1 MSGASILSSLLS
13 NKTLKLQ
20 TRPANVKALT
30 KQILSH
36 LEANRLKQAV
46 SILFASPDCF
56 AYSLYAHLF
65 QVCSSSLA
73 IVEAR
78 KVESQLL
85 GACPTP
91 PTFLL
96 NRAIDTY
103 GKCRCLEDAK
113 ELFDEMPQR
122 DGGSWN
128 AMIRAC
134 LQCVRP
140 EKALSYF
147 GDMHKQGVY
156 ANEVTFSSALRACG
170 DVLEL
175 CLSRQIH
182 GLIVKYGFCG
192 NVIVGSSLVDVYGKC
207 GAMSE
212 SRRIFD
218 EIENPNNVTW
228 NIIVR
233 RYLEVGDENEAVAMF
248 FKMFRAK
255 LRPLSYT
262 FSNALVAC
270 SDMRAVKEGMQ
281 IHGVATKINF
291 EEEEVVLSSLIDIDL
306 ISWTSMVSA
315 YAMSGRMR
323 EARELFDEMPERNMV
338 SYNALLAG
346 YIRSLQWEEALDFVY
361 LMCRTTKSIDHITL
375 QLMLNVCSG
384 LSDVD
389 RGKQVHGFI
398 YRHGWLS
405 NTLIGNALLDMYC
418 KCGNL
423 RSAGVWFHQMRQS
436 RDSVSWNVLL
446 TSYARRQMSE
456 QAMSIF
462 REMQWETKPHKFI
475 FATLLAACANTFVL
489 DQGKQIHGFMIRN
502 DYDID
507 TVIAGALLDMYSKCR
522 CLEYALIVFRE
533 ADKRDL
539 VLWNSMILGCCH
551 LGRGKLALRLFGFM
565 EEEGT
570 KPDNVTFQ
578 GRQLHILF
586 FKKGLIQSTLS
597 LANRL
602 LQMYTRCG
610 SMTDAH
616 KLFDE
621 MSHRNCF
628 SWNTMIEGFA
638 KAGEMEIARR
648 LFNEMPNR
656 NGVVWNS
663 MFHSYARNG
672 SPREAVRLF
681 KELNLDPLDK
691 SCCDTFVL
699 ATVLGA
705 CTDLGEIQCGKQIH
719 ARILID
725 NMELDSVLTS
735 SLINLYGKCGDLDSA
750 HCVLNRMEEPDD
762 FSLSALI
769 TGYVTNNEEIEAF
782 LLFNDMQK
790 KGLKVDFSTLATIL
804 SACSSLCNSQPGKQ
818 MHAYA
823 CKVGLICD
831 NVVACAFIDAYSKC
845 GSLNDAYAKQIFN
858 TMPSKSL
865 ISWNSMIVGLS
876 QNGCPVEALD
886 LFCTMN
892 KLDLRMNRFNLASV
906 ISACASISS
915 LELGEQIFA
924 RATVVGLDSDEV
936 ISTSLVDFYC
946 KCGFIEIGRKLFD
959 TMMKSDE
966 ISWNSM
972 LMGYATNGHG
982 LEALTLFN
990 EMRHAGVRPTE
1001 ITFTGVLSACD
1012 HCGLVEE
1019 GWRWFN
1025 KMQYDYHIDPG
1036 IEHYSCMV
1044 DLFAR
1049 AGCLEEAMNL
1059 IKRMPFEA
1067 DASMWSSVL
1076 RGCMAHGEKDLGE
1089 KVAQQIIE
1097 LDPENSGAYVQ
1108 LSSIFATSGDWESSA
1123 LVRKMVVLVHN
1134 HRTFIFMRLEDSVR
1148 LFEEQGR
1155 WDSAPCNSMI
1165 SSYVYC
1171 GLREDG
1177 LRPFVLTLRE
1187 DIRPTE
1193 FTFGVSINEGMAIF
1207 LFKEGR
1213 YGVTPSNE
1221 HYACLMDSL
1230 CRDGRVDQA
1239 LNVAESMPCEPGSL
1253 IWESTLHSC
1262 LIHGDLKLSERVA
1275 ERLMESEPQSSLPY
1289 LVLARINE
1297 GVDGRLWF
1305 ELRKP

>member
-13 NKTLKLQ
+13 NKTLNLQ

-291 EEEEVVLSSLIDIDL
+291 EEEEVVLSSLIDMYVKCGEIQSARRVFDLPGSRDL

-475 FATLLAACANTFVL
+475 FATLLAACANTFAL

-578 GRQLHILF
+578 GILLACVYEGHVDLARQYF
-586 FKKGLIQSTLS
+586 
-597 LANRL
+597 
-602 LQMYTRCG
+602 
-610 SMTDAH
+610 
-616 KLFDE
+616 
-621 MSHRNCF
+621 
-628 SWNTMIEGFA
+628 
-638 KAGEMEIARR
+638 
-648 LFNEMPNR
+648 
-656 NGVVWNS
+656 NS
-663 MFHSYARNG
+663 MSSKYCII
-672 SPREAVRLF
+672 PRL
-681 KELNLDPLDK
+681 
-691 SCCDTFVL
+691 
-699 ATVLGA
+699 
-705 CTDLGEIQCGKQIH
+705 
-719 ARILID
+719 
-725 NMELDSVLTS
+725 
-735 SLINLYGKCGDLDSA
+735 
-750 HCVLNRMEEPDD
+750 
-762 FSLSALI
+762 
-769 TGYVTNNEEIEAF
+769 
-782 LLFNDMQK
+782 
-790 KGLKVDFSTLATIL
+790 
-804 SACSSLCNSQPGKQ
+804 
-818 MHAYA
+818 
-823 CKVGLICD
+823 
-831 NVVACAFIDAYSKC
+831 
-845 GSLNDAYAKQIFN
+845 
-858 TMPSKSL
+858 
-865 ISWNSMIVGLS
+865 
-876 QNGCPVEALD
+876 
-886 LFCTMN
+886 
-892 KLDLRMNRFNLASV
+892 
-906 ISACASISS
+906 
-915 LELGEQIFA
+915 
-924 RATVVGLDSDEV
+924 
-936 ISTSLVDFYC
+936 
-946 KCGFIEIGRKLFD
+946 
-959 TMMKSDE
+959 
-966 ISWNSM
+966 
-972 LMGYATNGHG
+972 
-982 LEALTLFN
+982 
-990 EMRHAGVRPTE
+990 
-1001 ITFTGVLSACD
+1001 
-1012 HCGLVEE
+1012 
-1019 GWRWFN
+1019 
-1025 KMQYDYHIDPG
+1025 
-1036 IEHYSCMV
+1036 EHYES
-1044 DLFAR
+1044 
-1049 AGCLEEAMNL
+1049 
-1059 IKRMPFEA
+1059 
-1067 DASMWSSVL
+1067 
-1076 RGCMAHGEKDLGE
+1076 
-1089 KVAQQIIE
+1089 IIE
-1097 LDPENSGAYVQ
+1097 L
-1108 LSSIFATSGDWESSA
+1108 LS
-1123 LVRKMVVLVHN
+1123 
-1134 HRTFIFMRLEDSVR
+1134 
-1148 LFEEQGR
+1148 
-1155 WDSAPCNSMI
+1155 
-1165 SSYVYC
+1165 
-1171 GLREDG
+1171 
-1177 LRPFVLTLRE
+1177 
-1187 DIRPTE
+1187 
-1193 FTFGVSINEGMAIF
+1193 
-1207 LFKEGR
+1207 R
-1213 YGVTPSNE
+1213 YGCMNELENFIKDMPFDPTAPMLTRVVDACKEHQWWRLGEWAAKRLDELSPSVPLPFE
-1221 HYACLMDSL
+1221 IAD
-1230 CRDGRVDQA
+1230 R
-1239 LNVAESMPCEPGSL
+1239 
-1253 IWESTLHSC
+1253 T
-1262 LIHGDLKLSERVA
+1262 KLS
-1275 ERLMESEPQSSLPY
+1275 LL
-1289 LVLARINE
+1289 
-1297 GVDGRLWF
+1297 
-1305 ELRKP
+1305 

>member
-1 MSGASILSSLLS
+1 MDLDLQNLARFLQSLNTPHSI
-13 NKTLKLQ
+13 
-20 TRPANVKALT
+20 
-30 KQILSH
+30 H
-36 LEANRLKQAV
+36 
-46 SILFASPDCF
+46 
-56 AYSLYAHLF
+56 
-65 QVCSSSLA
+65 
-73 IVEAR
+73 
-78 KVESQLL
+78 
-85 GACPTP
+85 
-91 PTFLL
+91 
-96 NRAIDTY
+96 
-103 GKCRCLEDAK
+103 
-113 ELFDEMPQR
+113 
-122 DGGSWN
+122 
-128 AMIRAC
+128 
-134 LQCVRP
+134 
-140 EKALSYF
+140 
-147 GDMHKQGVY
+147 
-156 ANEVTFSSALRACG
+156 
-170 DVLEL
+170 
-175 CLSRQIH
+175 
-182 GLIVKYGFCG
+182 
-192 NVIVGSSLVDVYGKC
+192 
-207 GAMSE
+207 
-212 SRRIFD
+212 
-218 EIENPNNVTW
+218 
-228 NIIVR
+228 
-233 RYLEVGDENEAVAMF
+233 
-248 FKMFRAK
+248 
-255 LRPLSYT
+255 
-262 FSNALVAC
+262 
-270 SDMRAVKEGMQ
+270 
-281 IHGVATKINF
+281 
-291 EEEEVVLSSLIDIDL
+291 
-306 ISWTSMVSA
+306 
-315 YAMSGRMR
+315 
-323 EARELFDEMPERNMV
+323 
-338 SYNALLAG
+338 
-346 YIRSLQWEEALDFVY
+346 
-361 LMCRTTKSIDHITL
+361 
-375 QLMLNVCSG
+375 
-384 LSDVD
+384 
-389 RGKQVHGFI
+389 
-398 YRHGWLS
+398 
-405 NTLIGNALLDMYC
+405 
-418 KCGNL
+418 
-423 RSAGVWFHQMRQS
+423 
-436 RDSVSWNVLL
+436 
-446 TSYARRQMSE
+446 
-456 QAMSIF
+456 
-462 REMQWETKPHKFI
+462 
-475 FATLLAACANTFVL
+475 
-489 DQGKQIHGFMIRN
+489 
-502 DYDID
+502 
-507 TVIAGALLDMYSKCR
+507 
-522 CLEYALIVFRE
+522 
-533 ADKRDL
+533 
-539 VLWNSMILGCCH
+539 
-551 LGRGKLALRLFGFM
+551 
-565 EEEGT
+565 
-570 KPDNVTFQ
+570 Q
-578 GRQLHILF
+578 GRKLHILF

-621 MSHRNCF
+621 MPHRNCF
-628 SWNTMIEGFA
+628 SWNTMIEGYLKSGNKERSIQLFDMMSNKNDYSWNVVFSGFT

-656 NGVVWNS
+656 NGVIWNS
-663 MFHSYARNG
+663 MVNSYARNG

-681 KELNLDPLDK
+681 KELNLNPLDK

-769 TGYVTNNEEIEAF
+769 TGYANHGRMNDARRAFYRKSNSCVVVWNSLISGYVTNNEEIEAF

-845 GSLNDAYAKQIFN
+845 GSLNDACKLFSELKTYDTILLNSMITVYSNSGKIEDAKQIFN

-990 EMRHAGVRPTE
+990 EMRHAGVMPTE

-1025 KMQYDYHIDPG
+1025 IMQYDYHIDPG

-1097 LDPENSGAYVQ
+1097 LDPDNSGAYVQ

-1123 LVRKMVVLVHN
+1123 LVRKVMQERQV
-1134 HRTFIFMRLEDSVR
+1134 
-1148 LFEEQGR
+1148 QK
-1155 WDSAPCNSMI
+1155 
-1165 SSYVYC
+1165 Y
-1171 GLREDG
+1171 
-1177 LRPFVLTLRE
+1177 
-1187 DIRPTE
+1187 
-1193 FTFGVSINEGMAIF
+1193 
-1207 LFKEGR
+1207 
-1213 YGVTPSNE
+1213 
-1221 HYACLMDSL
+1221 
-1230 CRDGRVDQA
+1230 
-1239 LNVAESMPCEPGSL
+1239 PGYS
-1253 IWESTLHSC
+1253 WANC
-1262 LIHGDLKLSERVA
+1262 
-1275 ERLMESEPQSSLPY
+1275 
-1289 LVLARINE
+1289 
-1297 GVDGRLWF
+1297 
-1305 ELRKP
+1305 

>member
-1 MSGASILSSLLS
+1 MDLDLQNLARFLQSLNTPHSI
-13 NKTLKLQ
+13 
-20 TRPANVKALT
+20 
-30 KQILSH
+30 H
-36 LEANRLKQAV
+36 
-46 SILFASPDCF
+46 
-56 AYSLYAHLF
+56 
-65 QVCSSSLA
+65 
-73 IVEAR
+73 
-78 KVESQLL
+78 
-85 GACPTP
+85 
-91 PTFLL
+91 
-96 NRAIDTY
+96 
-103 GKCRCLEDAK
+103 
-113 ELFDEMPQR
+113 
-122 DGGSWN
+122 
-128 AMIRAC
+128 
-134 LQCVRP
+134 
-140 EKALSYF
+140 
-147 GDMHKQGVY
+147 
-156 ANEVTFSSALRACG
+156 
-170 DVLEL
+170 
-175 CLSRQIH
+175 
-182 GLIVKYGFCG
+182 
-192 NVIVGSSLVDVYGKC
+192 
-207 GAMSE
+207 
-212 SRRIFD
+212 
-218 EIENPNNVTW
+218 
-228 NIIVR
+228 
-233 RYLEVGDENEAVAMF
+233 
-248 FKMFRAK
+248 
-255 LRPLSYT
+255 
-262 FSNALVAC
+262 
-270 SDMRAVKEGMQ
+270 
-281 IHGVATKINF
+281 
-291 EEEEVVLSSLIDIDL
+291 
-306 ISWTSMVSA
+306 
-315 YAMSGRMR
+315 
-323 EARELFDEMPERNMV
+323 
-338 SYNALLAG
+338 
-346 YIRSLQWEEALDFVY
+346 
-361 LMCRTTKSIDHITL
+361 
-375 QLMLNVCSG
+375 
-384 LSDVD
+384 
-389 RGKQVHGFI
+389 
-398 YRHGWLS
+398 
-405 NTLIGNALLDMYC
+405 
-418 KCGNL
+418 
-423 RSAGVWFHQMRQS
+423 
-436 RDSVSWNVLL
+436 
-446 TSYARRQMSE
+446 
-456 QAMSIF
+456 
-462 REMQWETKPHKFI
+462 
-475 FATLLAACANTFVL
+475 
-489 DQGKQIHGFMIRN
+489 QGK
-502 DYDID
+502 
-507 TVIAGALLDMYSKCR
+507 
-522 CLEYALIVFRE
+522 
-533 ADKRDL
+533 
-539 VLWNSMILGCCH
+539 
-551 LGRGKLALRLFGFM
+551 
-565 EEEGT
+565 
-570 KPDNVTFQ
+570 
-578 GRQLHILF
+578 QLHILF

-621 MSHRNCF
+621 MPHRNCF
-628 SWNTMIEGFA
+628 SWNTMIEGYMKSGNKERSIRLFDMMSNKNDYSWNVVFSGFA

-663 MFHSYARNG
+663 MIHSYARNG

-699 ATVLGA
+699 ATVIGA

-750 HCVLNRMEEPDD
+750 HCVLNTMEEPDD

-769 TGYVTNNEEIEAF
+769 TGYANHGRMNDARRAFYRKSNSCVVVWNSMISGYVTNNEEIEAF

-804 SACSSLCNSQPGKQ
+804 SACSSLCNSQHGKQ

-831 NVVACAFIDAYSKC
+831 NVVASAFIDAYSKC
-845 GSLNDAYAKQIFN
+845 GSLNDACKLFSELKTYDTILLNSMITVYSNSGKIEDAKQIFN

-886 LFCTMN
+886 LFCMMN
-892 KLDLRMNRFNLASV
+892 KLDLRMNRFNLTSV

-1025 KMQYDYHIDPG
+1025 IMQYDYHIDPG

-1049 AGCLEEAMNL
+1049 AGYLEEAMNL

-1123 LVRKMVVLVHN
+1123 LVRKVMQERQV
-1134 HRTFIFMRLEDSVR
+1134 
-1148 LFEEQGR
+1148 QK
-1155 WDSAPCNSMI
+1155 
-1165 SSYVYC
+1165 Y
-1171 GLREDG
+1171 
-1177 LRPFVLTLRE
+1177 
-1187 DIRPTE
+1187 
-1193 FTFGVSINEGMAIF
+1193 
-1207 LFKEGR
+1207 
-1213 YGVTPSNE
+1213 
-1221 HYACLMDSL
+1221 
-1230 CRDGRVDQA
+1230 
-1239 LNVAESMPCEPGSL
+1239 PGYS
-1253 IWESTLHSC
+1253 WANC
-1262 LIHGDLKLSERVA
+1262 
-1275 ERLMESEPQSSLPY
+1275 
-1289 LVLARINE
+1289 
-1297 GVDGRLWF
+1297 
-1305 ELRKP
+1305 